1 MEKLDNKKANNS
13 GKIASIVGILVN
25 VLLSAGK
32 IAVGSIFGL
41 ISVVADGFNNLTD
54 CGSSIVSFVSFKLSS
69 KPADEEHPFGH
80 ERIEYVCSLSVA
92 FLVLMVAFDM
102 VRESIGKIIA
112 PTEIVFSVWVVAVL
126 VFSILAKFGLFIYY
140 KLTAKKI
147 NSTILSAAAV
157 DSVSDCFATF
167 ITLLTFIIGTLSG
180 VNIDGYAGIGV
191 SFFIAWSAIGLLK
204 GIFSN
209 LIGKAPDKNMIN
221 DIRKR
226 ILSFDGVLGVHDLS
240 VYCYGPNKF
249 FASVH
254 VEVSASIDVLV
265 SHELVDL
272 IERDFAENTNIV
284 LTGHL
289 DPIETDNP
297 VVNELKEVVENIVLR
312 IDQRFSI
319 HDFRIVQGE
328 KQTNVL
334 FDLSIPYETAM
345 NKNAI
350 KERVEKEIKEYDKK
364 FNSIITIE
372 YGASVN

>member
-1 MEKLDNKKANNS
+1 MLA
-13 GKIASIVGILVN
+13 VN
-25 VLLSAGK
+25 
-32 IAVGSIFGL
+32 
-41 ISVVADGFNNLTD
+41 
-54 CGSSIVSFVSFKLSS
+54 
-69 KPADEEHPFGH
+69 
-80 ERIEYVCSLSVA
+80 
-92 FLVLMVAFDM
+92 M
-102 VRESIGKIIA
+102 VRESIGKIFA
-112 PTEIVFSVWVVAVL
+112 PTEIVFSVWVIAVL
-126 VFSILAKFGLFIYY
+126 VFSILAKFGLFVFY

-167 ITLLTFIIGTLSG
+167 ITLLTFVVGTLFG
-180 VNIDGYAGIGV
+180 VNIDGYAGV
-191 SFFIAWSAIGLLK
+191 VVACFIAWSAIGLLK

-209 LIGKAPDKNMIN
+209 LIGKAPDKKMIN
-221 DIRKR
+221 DIRQR
-226 ILSFDGVLGVHDLS
+226 ILAFDGVLGVHDLS

-254 VEVSASIDVLV
+254 IEVSASVDVLV

-297 VVNELKEVVENIVLR
+297 TVSQLKEVVKNIVLG
-312 IDQRFSI
+312 IDRRFSI

-334 FDLSIPYETAM
+334 FDLSIPYETAI

-350 KERVEKEIKEYDKK
+350 KEMVEKGIKDYDKK
-364 FNSIITIE
+364 FSPVITVE
-372 YGASVN
+372 YGASAD